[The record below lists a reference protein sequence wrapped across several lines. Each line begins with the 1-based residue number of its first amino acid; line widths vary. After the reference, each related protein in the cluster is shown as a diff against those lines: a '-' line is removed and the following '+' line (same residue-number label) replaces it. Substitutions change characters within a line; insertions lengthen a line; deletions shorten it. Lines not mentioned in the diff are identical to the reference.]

1 MIEEVTF
8 SHILYYKFSVL
19 DIFICHNSR
28 ATFFSLQASNII
40 KWIGI
45 LMCMYMLQQKNFK
58 WSNVQEM
65 RMLKQN
71 IKSIERG
78 MNSQKEN

>member
-1 MIEEVTF
+1 
-8 SHILYYKFSVL
+8 
-19 DIFICHNSR
+19 
-28 ATFFSLQASNII
+28 
-40 KWIGI
+40 
-45 LMCMYMLQQKNFK
+45 MCMYMLQQKNFK

-78 MNSQKEN
+78 MNSQKKIKDSQTINSNDHVQASVCVCERERERASLIENEIC